1 MADLALTLPDP
12 LVQFIDRHVGP
23 DGFVNRQSAIEAVVA
38 DWRDKTERFE
48 ALIKEGLDA
57 LDAGDYEE
65 VQDIEAWLDGLGR
78 D

>member
-1 MADLALTLPDP
+1 MAHLALTLPDP
-12 LVQFIDRHVGP
+12 LVHFLDRQVGP
-23 DGFVNRQSAIEAVVA
+23 DGFVDRQSAIEAVVA
-38 DWRDKTERFE
+38 EWRNKTERLE
-48 ALIKEGLDA
+48 ALVKEGLDA

>member
-12 LVQFIDRHVGP
+12 LVQFLDRQVGP
-23 DGFVNRQSAIEAVVA
+23 NGFVDRQSAIEAVLM
-38 DWRDKTERFE
+38 DWRDKTER
-48 ALIKEGLDA
+48 LQSMIQEGLDA